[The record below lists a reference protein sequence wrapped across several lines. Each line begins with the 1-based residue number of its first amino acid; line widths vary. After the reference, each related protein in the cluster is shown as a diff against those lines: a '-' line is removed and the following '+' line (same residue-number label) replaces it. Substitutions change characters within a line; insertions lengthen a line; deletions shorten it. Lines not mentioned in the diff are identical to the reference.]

1 MIHLPFILFV
11 VVLVLIV
18 LDLTVKL
25 KKERRK

>member
-11 VVLVLIV
+11 VALVLIV